1 MTSEEIAIQD
11 VLNREEQR
19 YQAQIAQDS
28 QALQEILDDE
38 MLYVHSN
45 GLTDGKKSFIALVNS
60 IHYLKVER
68 ENVVVKIFAD
78 TAVVTGIAHVTA
90 DGGSGQLRRSNVR
103 FVNVWVRRGTAWK
116 NLLWQS
122 TALPAP
128 PQAESSGP

>member
-1 MTSEEIAIQD
+1 MTSKVIAIQE
-11 VLNREEQR
+11 VLDREEQR

-45 GLTDGKKSFIALVNS
+45 GLIDGKTSFIALVNS

-68 ENVVVKIFAD
+68 ENIVVKIFAD
-78 TAVVTGIAHVTA
+78 TAVVTGNAYVTV
-90 DGGSGQLRRSNVR
+90 DGGSGQRRQSNVR

-122 TALPAP
+122 TSMPAP
-128 PQAESSGP
+128 PKV